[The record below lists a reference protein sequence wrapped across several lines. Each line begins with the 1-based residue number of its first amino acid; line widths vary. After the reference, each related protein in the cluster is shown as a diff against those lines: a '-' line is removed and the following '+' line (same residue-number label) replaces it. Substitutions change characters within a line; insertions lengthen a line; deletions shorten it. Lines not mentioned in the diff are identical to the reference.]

1 LILLVVNETSEVA
14 SMARKLAKNE
24 LVALVSRQRIDKL
37 EADRQSITKNI
48 IILIVLRKGNG

>member
-1 LILLVVNETSEVA
+1 MILLVVNETSEVT

>member
-1 LILLVVNETSEVA
+1 MILLVVNETSEVT

-37 EADRQSITKNI
+37 EADRPSITKI
-48 IILIVLRKGNG
+48 S